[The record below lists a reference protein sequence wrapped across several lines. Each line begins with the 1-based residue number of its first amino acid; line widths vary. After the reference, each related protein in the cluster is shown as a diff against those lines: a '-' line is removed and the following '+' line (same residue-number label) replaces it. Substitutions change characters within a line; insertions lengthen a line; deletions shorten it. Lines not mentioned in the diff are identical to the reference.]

1 MKEIPT
7 EMKGYP
13 IGQQDFK
20 TLRKDGAIYVD
31 KTEFIHKI
39 VDSSSKY
46 YFLARPRRFGKSLFL
61 SSMKYFFQGEREL
74 FKGLYIDST
83 DWKWEEY
90 PVLHLDL
97 NRDRYAEKGK
107 LDDVLDRLFR
117 EWEERYG
124 VEVKDSSYSQ
134 RFATIIQTAHEKTGR
149 QVVVLVDEYDKPLV
163 GNLNKQE
170 MFEYYR
176 AQLASIYSNFKSSA
190 AHIRLVF
197 LTGVSRFSKLS
208 VFSDLNNIND
218 ITFDNAYADIC
229 GITEKEL
236 KAYFQEGIAM
246 LADKRHLSFD
256 GALRLLKRNYDGYRF
271 AEEGSEIYNPW
282 SVLNAME
289 KSAVKNY
296 WNETGMPTILAEALK
311 RVDADLES
319 MFNSNVQEDDLKGLD
334 LLNPNPTALLY
345 QTGYLTIKRYN
356 RRLEYYRLG
365 IPNKEVERGL
375 FSVLL
380 PYYVQIRRGTTNGV
394 MLDIVDAFVSGEPE
408 RAMRSLQAFFAGIDY
423 KMKMDNENNFHN
435 AFYLLT
441 HILGL
446 DVETEVHTSDGSI
459 DLTIDTDEFFYI
471 IELKYDHSAEEA
483 LRQIEEKR
491 YSRPWQNG
499 EREVFLIGVAFSS
512 KTRCIEEWKIEHSSI

>member
-1 MKEIPT
+1 
-7 EMKGYP
+7 
-13 IGQQDFK
+13 
-20 TLRKDGAIYVD
+20 
-31 KTEFIHKI
+31 
-39 VDSSSKY
+39 
-46 YFLARPRRFGKSLFL
+46 
-61 SSMKYFFQGEREL
+61 
-74 FKGLYIDST
+74 
-83 DWKWEEY
+83 
-90 PVLHLDL
+90 
-97 NRDRYAEKGK
+97 
-107 LDDVLDRLFR
+107 
-117 EWEERYG
+117 
-124 VEVKDSSYSQ
+124 
-134 RFATIIQTAHEKTGR
+134 
-149 QVVVLVDEYDKPLV
+149 
-163 GNLNKQE
+163 
-170 MFEYYR
+170 
-176 AQLASIYSNFKSSA
+176 
-190 AHIRLVF
+190 
-197 LTGVSRFSKLS
+197 
-208 VFSDLNNIND
+208 
-218 ITFDNAYADIC
+218 DIC

-311 RVDADLES
+311 RVDADLKS

-471 IELKYDHSAEEA
+471 IELKYDHSAQEA

-491 YSRPWQNG
+491 YPRPWQNG
-499 EREVFLIGVAFSS
+499 EREVFLIGAAFSS

>member
-61 SSMKYFFQGEREL
+61 STMKYFFQGEREL

-97 NRDRYAEKGK
+97 NTDRYAEKGK
-107 LDDVLDRLFR
+107 LNDVLDNLFSQ
-117 EWEERYG
+117 WEKRYG
-124 VEVKDSSYSQ
+124 IEKIANNHSQ
-134 RFATIIQTAHEKTGR
+134 RFKNILQTAHEKTGR

-246 LADKRHLSFD
+246 LADKRRLSFD

-499 EREVFLIGVAFSS
+499 EREVFLIGAAFSS